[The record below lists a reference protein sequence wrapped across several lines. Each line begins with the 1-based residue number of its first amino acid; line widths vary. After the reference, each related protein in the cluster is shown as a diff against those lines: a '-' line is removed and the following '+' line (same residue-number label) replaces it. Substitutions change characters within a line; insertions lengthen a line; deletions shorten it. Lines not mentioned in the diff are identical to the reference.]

1 MASEN
6 FNTELNVKC
15 ASGAMA
21 VQSDGH
27 TDGDGKETTQPKHQ
41 GVDYAKLTP
50 ILTKGLQE
58 AVARIEVL
66 ETKVAALEG
75 G

>member
-1 MASEN
+1 MGIVNGEKDKV
-6 FNTELNVKC
+6 EKV
-15 ASGAMA
+15 
-21 VQSDGH
+21 
-27 TDGDGKETTQPKHQ
+27 TDGDGKETMQPKHQ

>member
-1 MASEN
+1 MGIVNGEKDKV
-6 FNTELNVKC
+6 EKV
-15 ASGAMA
+15 
-21 VQSDGH
+21 
-27 TDGDGKETTQPKHQ
+27 TDGDGKETTQPRHQ